1 MSSVPVSE
9 LSKDQQ
15 DELLCTYASLV
26 LHDDGAEITPEALN
40 NMIKAA
46 GCAVEVYWPKLFCR
60 MIGNVGVD
68 ELLKM
73 GSGGGGG
80 GGGGKGPAGGSGGA
94 GAGAAAAEEKKVVE
108 EESEEAWNC
117 RCFCL
122 LILLL
127 FVLLLFKMSSV
138 PVSELSKDQQD
149 ELLCT
154 YASL

>member
-1 MSSVPVSE
+1 
-9 LSKDQQ
+9 DQQ

-80 GGGGKGPAGGSGGA
+80 GGAGGGKGLAGGSGGA

-108 EESEEAWNC
+108 EESEEEDVD
-117 RCFCL
+117 FD
-122 LILLL
+122 L
-127 FVLLLFKMSSV
+127 FG
-138 PVSELSKDQQD
+138 
-149 ELLCT
+149 
-154 YASL
+154 